1 MSGTTRD
8 GEVVAATMPTDP
20 KELRAQIERTRAEL
34 GETVAALAAK
44 ADLRARARDRVG
56 GITARARRRA
66 AAAGDAVPAR
76 TAWPLAAVAA
86 LGAVAAVALV
96 AWRRNGRGR
105 R

>member
-8 GEVVAATMPTDP
+8 GEVAAVTTDP
-20 KELRAQIERTRAEL
+20 KALRAQIERTRAEL

-44 ADLRARARDRVG
+44 ADLRARAAQRVG
-56 GITARARRRA
+56 AITGRARRRA

-76 TAWPLAAVAA
+76 SAWPLAAVAA
-86 LGAVAAVALV
+86 LGVAAVALV
-96 AWRRNGRGR
+96 AWRRNGRR